1 LESIL
6 KVTDLRTYFF
16 NLDGVIKAVEDV
28 SFSLGLGDTLGIV
41 GESGS
46 GKSVTAQSIMRIVP
60 EPSGRIVSGSIM
72 FKGQELISL
81 PEREMEKIRGNKI
94 AMIYQ
99 EPMTALNPAFNV
111 GDQVG
116 EVFRAHRGLSK
127 KESLKRSIQLLEQVG
142 IPLPENSVKAY
153 PHQLSGGM
161 RQRVVI
167 AMAIACN
174 PDILIADEPTTALDV
189 TVQAQ
194 IIDLIVNLKEQLGT
208 SLLLIS
214 HDLGVV
220 GNMVNRMIVM
230 YGGNVVESGYV
241 NDIFRTPSHPY
252 TQCLI
257 ECIPKIGRKTDTLKE
272 IPGVAPNLLRLP
284 PGCKFANR
292 CPKVMDICRTEE
304 PVLFKVDH
312 DHYSRCWIEKGKS
325 L

>member
-16 NLDGVIKAVEDV
+16 TLDGVVKAVEDV

-81 PEREMEKIRGNKI
+81 PEREMGKIRGNKI

-111 GDQVG
+111 GDQVS
-116 EVFRAHRGLSK
+116 EVFRVHQRLSK

-142 IPLPENSVKAY
+142 IPSPENSARAY

-194 IIDLIVNLKEQLGT
+194 IMDLIVNLKEQLGT

-241 NDIFRTPSHPY
+241 NDIFSNPSHPY

-257 ECIPKIGRKTDTLKE
+257 ECIPKIGRRTDMLKE
-272 IPGVAPNLLRLP
+272 IPGVVPNLLRLP